1 LSDLRNPIAGKDVP
15 GHLVSLWD
23 PSIIFGIE
31 NDPGQIDV
39 SRSYLKEVNKLVDKA
54 ADSDYDP
61 VLVVSNQMMQSIV
74 IGEAARVE

>member
-1 LSDLRNPIAGKDVP
+1 LSDLRKSIAGKDVP

-23 PSIIFGIE
+23 TAIIFGIE

-39 SRSYLKEVNKLVDKA
+39 SRAYLEKVNKLVDKA

-74 IGEAARVE
+74 IGEAARIE